1 MKTAIVI
8 GGSLAG
14 LAATALLRRA
24 GWHVD
29 VFEKAG
35 ASLEGR
41 GAGLVT
47 HPELHRGLARAG
59 CVIEDLGVPVPQRVV
74 FDRAG
79 AVIEQWDHPQV
90 FTAWGKLYAVL
101 RAQVP
106 AEVIHA
112 GIAFSGFAA
121 PPVAGSKVLADFSDG
136 QRRSADLLVAADGLR
151 SGVRAL
157 LAPAVQPEYAGYV
170 AWRGVVEESML
181 SASTRAVLMDKFAFC
196 IPPGEQMLGYPVA
209 GPQGEV
215 HAGRR
220 RYNFVWYRPA
230 AIDGALRELMT
241 GIDAKV
247 YLDGI
252 APHLLDPRHIA
263 TMRADAQRLLSGPFA
278 EITAATPQPL
288 IQPIFD
294 LTSPCMAFGPV
305 ALMGDAS
312 FVARPHCGMGVTKAV
327 SDACELVDSLG
338 AHADIGSALA
348 HYSRQRVAA
357 GDKVVDY
364 ARQLG
369 AYMQAQVQ
377 SDAERARAE
386 KFRTPHAVIRYTAI
400 AMH

>member
-14 LAATALLRRA
+14 LAATALLRGA
-24 GWHVD
+24 GWNVEL
-29 VFEKAG
+29 FEKAG
-35 ASLEGR
+35 SSLEGR

-59 CVIEDLGVPVPQRVV
+59 CVIEELGVPVPRRVV
-74 FDRAG
+74 YARDG
-79 AVIEQWDHPQV
+79 SVVEQWDHPQV
-90 FTAWGKLYAVL
+90 FTAWNKLYAVL

-106 AEVIHA
+106 TEVIR
-112 GIAFSGFAA
+112 GGVAFTGFAE
-121 PPVAGSKVLADFSDG
+121 PPAAGRQVVAHFSDG
-136 QRRSADLLVAADGLR
+136 TQRSADLLVAADGLR
-151 SGVRAL
+151 STARAA
-157 LAPAVQPEYAGYV
+157 LAPEVQPEYAGYV
-170 AWRGVVEESML
+170 AWRGVVEESLL
-181 SASTRAVLMDKFAFC
+181 SAHTRTVLMDKFAFC
-196 IPPGEQMLGYPVA
+196 IPPHEQMLGYPVA

-215 HAGRR
+215 HEGRR

-230 AIDGALRELMT
+230 DTASELPRLMT
-241 GIDAKV
+241 GIDGKV

-252 APHLLDPRHIA
+252 APRLLDPNIIA
-263 TMRADAQRLLSGPFA
+263 EMRADAARLLTTEFA
-278 EITAATPQPL
+278 EITTATPQPL

-294 LTSPCMAFGPV
+294 LTSPRMGFGPV

-327 SDACELVDSLG
+327 SDACELIDSLA
-338 AHADIGSALA
+338 AHADISTALE

-369 AYMQAQVQ
+369 AYMQAQVL
-377 SDAERARAE
+377 SEAERARAE
-386 KFRTPHAVIRYTAI
+386 QFRTPHAVIRYTAI